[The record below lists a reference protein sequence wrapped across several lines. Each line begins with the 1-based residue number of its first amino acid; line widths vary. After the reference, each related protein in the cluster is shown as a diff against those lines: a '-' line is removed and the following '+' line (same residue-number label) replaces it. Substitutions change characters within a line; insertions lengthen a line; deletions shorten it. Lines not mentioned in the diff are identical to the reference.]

1 MKKTRIH
8 DAGLGPG
15 ASSFDLEAELPNPL
29 RTSFEMF
36 ACMTAEERELLEKIR
51 NKKYH
56 VRAKYLAD
64 PFFSE
69 TAKDASL

>member
-15 ASSFDLEAELPNPL
+15 ASSF
-29 RTSFEMF
+29 F
-36 ACMTAEERELLEKIR
+36 ACMTAEERELLTKIR

-56 VRAKYLAD
+56 VQAKYLAD
-64 PFFSE
+64 QFFAE
-69 TAKDASL
+69 TSKDTSL

>member
-15 ASSFDLEAELPNPL
+15 ASSFF
-29 RTSFEMF
+29 S
-36 ACMTAEERELLEKIR
+36 CMTAEERELLTKIR

-56 VRAKYLAD
+56 TKAKYLAD
-64 PFFSE
+64 QFFAE
-69 TAKDASL
+69 KAQDTSL